1 VPSLAGRS
9 GVHVRT
15 LKLLA
20 ALGVIAVGVYLGV
33 QLVPP
38 FFANYQFQDAIQNE
52 AVLQSYSNKSED
64 EIRSTLFKKAEDLE
78 IPIRQDQI
86 NVQRVGGAGYGS
98 LAISANYTVHVN
110 LPYYPLDLQFRPAS
124 KSAPIPGA

>member
-1 VPSLAGRS
+1 MIV
-9 GVHVRT
+9 
-15 LKLLA
+15 
-20 ALGVIAVGVYLGV
+20 ALGVIAVGIYVGF

-64 EIRSTLFKKAEDLE
+64 EIRSTIYKKAQELE
-78 IPIRQDQI
+78 IPISQDQI
-86 NVQRVGGAGYGS
+86 NVQRMGGGGS
-98 LAISANYTVHVN
+98 LAISVTYTVHVA
-110 LPYYPLDLQFRPAS
+110 LPYYPLDIQFRPAS

>member
-1 VPSLAGRS
+1 M
-9 GVHVRT
+9 RT
-15 LKLLA
+15 LKLLV
-20 ALGVIAVGVYLGV
+20 ALGVIAVGIYVGF

-64 EIRSTLFKKAEDLE
+64 EIRSTIYKKAQDLE
-78 IPIRQDQI
+78 IPISQDQI
-86 NVQRVGGAGYGS
+86 NVQRMGGGGS
-98 LAISANYTVHVN
+98 LAISVTYTVHVA
-110 LPYYPLDLQFRPAS
+110 LPYYPLDIQFRPAS

>member
-1 VPSLAGRS
+1 
-9 GVHVRT
+9 VRT
-15 LKLLA
+15 LKLIV
-20 ALGVIAVGVYLGV
+20 ALGVIAVGIYVGF

-64 EIRSTLFKKAEDLE
+64 EIRSTIYKKAQELE
-78 IPIRQDQI
+78 IPISQDQI
-86 NVQRVGGAGYGS
+86 NVQRMGGGGS
-98 LAISANYTVHVN
+98 LAISVTYTVHVA
-110 LPYYPLDLQFRPAS
+110 LPYYPLDIQFRPAS

>member
-1 VPSLAGRS
+1 
-9 GVHVRT
+9 VRT
-15 LKLLA
+15 LKLLV
-20 ALGVIAVGVYLGV
+20 ALGVIAVGIYVGF

-64 EIRSTLFKKAEDLE
+64 EIRSTIYKKAQDLE
-78 IPIRQDQI
+78 IPISQDQI
-86 NVQRVGGAGYGS
+86 NVQRMGGGGS
-98 LAISANYTVHVN
+98 LAISVTYTVHVA
-110 LPYYPLDLQFRPAS
+110 LPYYPLDIQFRPAS

>member
-1 VPSLAGRS
+1 
-9 GVHVRT
+9 VRT
-15 LKLLA
+15 LKLLV
-20 ALGVIAVGVYLGV
+20 ALGVIAVGIYVGF

-64 EIRSTLFKKAEDLE
+64 EIRSTIYKKAQELE
-78 IPIRQDQI
+78 IPISQDQI
-86 NVQRVGGAGYGS
+86 NVQRMGGGGS
-98 LAISANYTVHVN
+98 LAISVTYTVHVA
-110 LPYYPLDLQFRPAS
+110 LPYYPLDIQFRPAS

>member
-1 VPSLAGRS
+1 M
-9 GVHVRT
+9 RT
-15 LKLLA
+15 LKLLV
-20 ALGVIAVGVYLGV
+20 ALGVIAVGIYIGF

-64 EIRSTLFKKAEDLE
+64 EIRSTIYKKAQELE
-78 IPIRQDQI
+78 IPISQDQI
-86 NVQRVGGAGYGS
+86 NVQRMGGGGS
-98 LAISANYTVHVN
+98 LAISVTYTVHVA
-110 LPYYPLDLQFRPAS
+110 LPYYPLDIQFRPSS